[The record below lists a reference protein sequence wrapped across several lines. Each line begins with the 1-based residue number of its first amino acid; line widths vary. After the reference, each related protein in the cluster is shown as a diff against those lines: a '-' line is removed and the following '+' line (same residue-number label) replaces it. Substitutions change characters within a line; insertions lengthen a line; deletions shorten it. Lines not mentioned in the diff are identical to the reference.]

1 MRLVGRSLALSPLH
15 TGPKPQDGAAMRLDL
30 ANWLWPT
37 SACQSLDPHPLS
49 QQRGSLHPSVY
60 VVAWVNQTP
69 PHHE

>member
-1 MRLVGRSLALSPLH
+1 
-15 TGPKPQDGAAMRLDL
+15 MRLDL

-37 SACQSLDPHPLS
+37 SASQSLDPHPLS

-69 PHHE
+69 PHHKYTQTHTVTSKTPS